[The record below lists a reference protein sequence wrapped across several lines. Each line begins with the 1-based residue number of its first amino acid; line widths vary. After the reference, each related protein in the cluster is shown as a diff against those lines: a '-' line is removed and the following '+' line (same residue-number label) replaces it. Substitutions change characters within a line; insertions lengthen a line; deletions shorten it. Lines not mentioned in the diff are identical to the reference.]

1 MKELFTRHS
10 VRQYADKPV
19 EEEKINTLLKAAMA
33 APTAG
38 NQREWEFVVVTDPEV
53 KKTGRICLALRRLC
67 RKGRGAD
74 RAGRRPGQLP
84 LPGMF

>member
-53 KKTGRICLALRRLC
+53 K
-67 RKGRGAD
+67 
-74 RAGRRPGQLP
+74 
-84 LPGMF
+84 